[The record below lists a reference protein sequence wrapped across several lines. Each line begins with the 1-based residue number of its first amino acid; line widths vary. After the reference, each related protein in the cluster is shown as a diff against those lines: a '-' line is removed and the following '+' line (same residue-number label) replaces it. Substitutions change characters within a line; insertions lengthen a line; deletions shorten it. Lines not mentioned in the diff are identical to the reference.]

1 MEVVNWTHTIAAYRF
16 GVPKLYAPTGNV
28 QFTLVNWTHT
38 IVAYRFGVRNLYAL
52 TGAVQFTLVTWTHT
66 IAAYRFGVSK
76 LYAPIRAVQ
85 FTLVNWT
92 PHIAAYRFG
101 IPKLYAPTGA
111 VQFTLVNWTH
121 TIAAYRF
128 GVSKLYAADCNQ
140 SSKILQTVLPT
151 FNSAVFLRMA
161 SSNEI
166 PGGLIHSTRA
176 NPALSNCSRSLIR
189 PAMRQTGVLPD
200 LARIPTG
207 SLPISVCRSAEPSP
221 VMTKSASRT
230 SASK

>member
-16 GVPKLYAPTGNV
+16 GVSKLYAPIGAVQFTLVNWTHTIAAYRFGVRNLYAPTGAV

-52 TGAVQFTLVTWTHT
+52 TGAVQFTLVNWTHT
-66 IAAYRFGVSK
+66 IAAYRFGV
-76 LYAPIRAVQ
+76 
-85 FTLVNWT
+85 
-92 PHIAAYRFG
+92 
-101 IPKLYAPTGA
+101 PKLYAPTGA

-128 GVSKLYAADCNQ
+128 GVPKLYAADCNQ
-140 SSKILQTVLPT
+140 SSKILRTVLPT
-151 FNSAVFLRMA
+151 FNSAVFLHMA

-166 PGGLIHSTRA
+166 PSGLIHSTRE

-189 PAMRQTGVLPD
+189 PAMRQTGVFPD
-200 LARIPTG
+200 CSRTPTG
-207 SLPISVCRSAEPSP
+207 SLPIIVCRSAEPSP
-221 VMTKSASRT
+221 VMTRSASRT
-230 SASK
+230 SSSK

>member
-1 MEVVNWTHTIAAYRF
+1 MEYIFRIS
-16 GVPKLYAPTGNV
+16 KLYAPTGAV

-52 TGAVQFTLVTWTHT
+52 TGAVQFTIVNWTHA

-76 LYAPIRAVQ
+76 LYAPIGNVQ
-85 FTLVNWT
+85 FTIVNWT
-92 PHIAAYRFG
+92 HTIMAYRFG
-101 IPKLYAPTGA
+101 VPKLYAPTEA

-121 TIAAYRF
+121 TIAVYRF

-140 SSKILQTVLPT
+140 SSKILRTVLPT

-166 PGGLIHSTRA
+166 PGGLIHSTREK
-176 NPALSNCSRSLIR
+176 PAFINSSLSLIR
-189 PAMRQTGVLPD
+189 PAMRQTGVFPD
-200 LARIPTG
+200 CSRTPTG
-207 SLPISVCRSAEPSP
+207 SLPINVCRSAEPSP
-221 VMTKSASRT
+221 VMTRSASRT
-230 SASK
+230 SSSK